1 MRAGA
6 TDYLGM
12 SIEGTRAS
20 FVAECPYFFLVGQQV
35 LYRPERPR
43 RTEVF
48 EVVDASF
55 DDTNYQPN
63 ARRFDELHAPET
75 LVLAVRKVQ
84 SAFESMITVGRTN
97 NNDIVIPDVNVSRF
111 HAFFRVHDD
120 RVDLSDAG
128 SANGTWVAGKPLAPK
143 GSAQI
148 VIPGD
153 RLSFAHLEFVFL
165 DAGATYDR
173 LHTALR

>member
-20 FVAECPYFFLVGQQV
+20 FVAECPHFFLVGQQV
-35 LYRPERPR
+35 LDRPARPR
-43 RTEVF
+43 RTDVF
-48 EVVDASF
+48 DVVDANF
-55 DDTNYQPN
+55 DHTNT
-63 ARRFDELHAPET
+63 RRFDELHAPET

-84 SAFESMITVGRTN
+84 SAFESMITIGRTN

-128 SANGTWVAGKPLAPK
+128 SANGTFVAGKPLPPR